1 MPDRRVQL
9 QTPLN
14 TDAGRAARVGEI
26 MRDAATRLRGVCA
39 NLSDDQFDALLRHI
53 ADVTV
58 KYEALAELRAARLA
72 TPPGEHPPSST
83 TAGAIATRSRLA
95 VRRAR
100 GQGAAKSSSDPVAP
114 NKQHLHH
121 LSQQHIGEQR
131 EPQNG
136 PVESRECDE
145 AERRRERRYG

>member
-1 MPDRRVQL
+1 MPNRLVEL

-72 TPPGEHPPSST
+72 TPPGEH
-83 TAGAIATRSRLA
+83 
-95 VRRAR
+95 
-100 GQGAAKSSSDPVAP
+100 AP
-114 NKQHLHH
+114 LKT
-121 LSQQHIGEQR
+121 
-131 EPQNG
+131 PA
-136 PVESRECDE
+136 P
-145 AERRRERRYG
+145 